1 MLFLTSGQRYN
12 FAIKNANIAVKYQT
26 TKMISDAK
34 YRLKAHLKGSKSHEK
49 EKMLLFC
56 FFILRIT
63 ITFAPAKLS
72 KTLKLTQ

>member
-1 MLFLTSGQRYN
+1 MAISGPLQGL
-12 FAIKNANIAVKYQT
+12 KNQ
-26 TKMISDAK
+26 
-34 YRLKAHLKGSKSHEK
+34 EK
-49 EKMLLFC
+49 QKMLPFC